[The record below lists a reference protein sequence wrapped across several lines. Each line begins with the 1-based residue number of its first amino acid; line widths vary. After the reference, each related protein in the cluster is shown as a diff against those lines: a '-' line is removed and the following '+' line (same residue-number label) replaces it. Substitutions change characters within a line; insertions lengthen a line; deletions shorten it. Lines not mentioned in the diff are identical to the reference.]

1 MAPMLDGLWGAAV
14 LIGSFLLVLGAVVF
28 IHEFGHFFVARRCG
42 VKVEV
47 FSIGMGPEV
56 VGRTDKRGARW
67 RLSAIPIGGYVRFAG
82 DRDAASAPDE
92 DALSAMSPA
101 ERRETLAGQPVLARA
116 AIVAAGPF
124 ANLAMAVVVLSAI
137 AYAYG
142 ERYLPPRVDAV
153 VAGSPAEQAG
163 FAPGDVIES
172 VNGRRIASFDDIID
186 IVTLRPGESLSFV
199 VDRGGHEIDLTATPA
214 LTSIDTPAGAQRAGR
229 LGLAAN
235 ASSVQVIYPTPLG
248 ALEVGLSDSWR
259 LVAVTGDY
267 VSRVVTG
274 RSSRRPTFRPGAH
287 RQNVGRGG
295 LARLRRAAEAGGDPV
310 AVARADQ
317 SRADPDARRR
327 PPAVLRH
334 RGGARPPAEP
344 RRAGVRP
351 AHRRGAGRLADAVR
365 HLQRHSQPVRRLR
378 RRRLSFAG
386 AVARQRDALD
396 LRVDARRLR

>member
-1 MAPMLDGLWGAAV
+1 MAPMLESLWGAVV

-101 ERRETLAGQPVLARA
+101 ERRQTLAGQPVLARA

-124 ANLAMAVVVLSAI
+124 ANLAMAVVVFSVI

-142 ERYLPPRVDAV
+142 ERFLPPRADAV
-153 VAGSPAEQAG
+153 VAGSVAEQAG
-163 FAPGDVIES
+163 FAPGDVVES

-186 IVTLRPGESLSFV
+186 IVTLRAGESLSFV
-199 VDRGGHEIDLTATPA
+199 VDRGGHEVTLTATPA

-229 LGLAAN
+229 LGLVAN
-235 ASSVQVIYPTPLG
+235 ASSAQVIYPTPLG
-248 ALEVGLSDSWR
+248 ALESGLADSWR
-259 LVAVTGDY
+259 IIAVTGDY

-274 RSSRRPTFRPGAH
+274 RSSADQLSGPVRIAKMSGAAASLGFVALLKLAAILSLSLGLTNLMPIPMLDGGHLLFYAIEAVRGRP
-287 RQNVGRGG
+287 
-295 LARLRRAAEAGGDPV
+295 LSRAAQAF
-310 AVARADQ
+310 
-317 SRADPDARRR
+317 S
-327 PPAVLRH
+327 LRL
-334 RGGARPPAEP
+334 GAALVVSLMLFVTFNDIRS
-344 RRAGVRP
+344 
-351 AHRRGAGRLADAVR
+351 L
-365 HLQRHSQPVRRLR
+365 
-378 RRRLSFAG
+378 FAG
-386 AVARQRDALD
+386 
-396 LRVDARRLR
+396 

>member
-1 MAPMLDGLWGAAV
+1 MAPMLDSLWGAAV

-56 VGRTDKRGARW
+56 VGRTDKRGSRW

-92 DALSAMSPA
+92 DALSTMSPA
-101 ERRETLAGQPVLARA
+101 ERRQTLAGQPVLARA

-124 ANLAMAVVVLSAI
+124 ANLAMAVVVLSGI

-142 ERYLPPRVDAV
+142 ERSLPPRVDAV

-186 IVTLRPGESLSFV
+186 FVTLRPGESLSFV
-199 VDRGGHEIDLTATPA
+199 VDRGGHEINLTATPA
-214 LTSIDTPAGAQRAGR
+214 LTSIDTPAGAQHAGR

-235 ASSVQVIYPTPLG
+235 ASSVQVVYPTPLG
-248 ALEVGLSDSWR
+248 ALEAGLSDSWR

-267 VSRVVTG
+267 VSRVVIG
-274 RSSRRPTFRPGAH
+274 RSS
-287 RQNVGRGG
+287 
-295 LARLRRAAEAGGDPV
+295 
-310 AVARADQ
+310 ADQ
-317 SRADPDARRR
+317 LS
-327 PPAVLRH
+327 
-334 RGGARPPAEP
+334 G
-344 RRAGVRP
+344 
-351 AHRRGAGRLADAVR
+351 
-365 HLQRHSQPVRRLR
+365 PVRIAKMSGAAASLGFIALVKLAAILSLSLGLTNLAPIPMLDGGHLLFYAIEAARGRPLSQAAQAFGLRLGAALVVALMLFVTFNDIR
-378 RRRLSFAG
+378 SLFAG
-386 AVARQRDALD
+386 
-396 LRVDARRLR
+396 